1 MPVKP
6 CTSKGKKGKK
16 YGDTGKCYTG
26 KDAEEKAKKQ
36 GAAIEIS
43 KNSGKQKKKG

>member
-6 CTSKGKKGKK
+6 CQKDGEKGFK

-26 KDAEEKAKKQ
+26 QGAQEKAKNQ
-36 GAAIEIS
+36 GVAIEIS
-43 KNSGKQKKKG
+43 KNKKKK